1 MSGAVRLDGPL
12 NREVL
17 QRALNRIVMRH
28 EALRT
33 CFAREEG
40 EPIQVIQPHADLT
53 VSYHDLREAES
64 SQSRTAGKGPEPSP
78 RIGAIRP
85 EPRPAG
91 ASAAAA
97 IGG

>member
-1 MSGAVRLDGPL
+1 M
-12 NREVL
+12 L

-53 VSYHDLREAES
+53 MSYHDLREAES
-64 SQSRTAGKGPEPSP
+64 
-78 RIGAIRP
+78 IR
-85 EPRPAG
+85 R
-91 ASAAAA
+91 
-97 IGG
+97 